1 MERDSFGTV
10 VVGGGQAGLA
20 TGYHLRRRG
29 VDHVILDEN
38 TEIGAA
44 WRNRWDSLRLFTP
57 GRYSGLP
64 GMPFPASSWS
74 FPGKDDVA
82 DYLAEYA
89 ARFDL
94 PVRRGVAVDR
104 VAEDA
109 GRYVVESGD
118 RRLWADNVV
127 VATGAFH
134 HPRVPELAAGLAA
147 DLVQLHSSEYRRP
160 SQLREGGVLVV
171 GAGSSG
177 AEIALELA
185 ASHQVW
191 LSGRDPGQEPTRP
204 GSRADR
210 VLLPLMWF
218 MASRVIDVANPLGRK
233 VRDHFLSPP
242 RGIPRG
248 RVRPKDLR
256 AAGVTWVPRTAGTA
270 DGAPVLEDGRALDVA
285 NVVWCTGFVADYGW
299 IDLPVLGEH
308 GYPVHER
315 GVVDGHPGLYFVGL
329 PFQRTLSSVLVGG
342 VGRDADHIAGH
353 IASRPPSGS
362 AVGRAVSRASS

>member
-1 MERDSFGTV
+1 VARDTFGAV

-29 VDHVILDEN
+29 IDHVILDAN
-38 TEIGAA
+38 DDIGAA

-64 GMPFPASSWS
+64 GMPYPGPARS
-74 FPGKDDVA
+74 FPGKDDLA
-82 DYLAEYA
+82 DYLADYA

-94 PVRRGVAVDR
+94 PVRTGVAVDR
-104 VAEDA
+104 VAADGGGFLVA
-109 GRYVVESGD
+109 SGGE
-118 RRLWADNVV
+118 RLWAHNVV

-134 HPRVPELAAGLAA
+134 HPRVPALARGLGE
-147 DLVQLHSSEYRRP
+147 DIVQLHSSEYRRP
-160 SQLREGGVLVV
+160 AQLREGDVLVV

-177 AEIALELA
+177 SEIALELA
-185 ASHQVW
+185 ERHQVW

-210 VLLPLMWF
+210 VLTPLMWF

-256 AAGVTWVPRTAGTA
+256 AAGVTWVPRTTATA
-270 DGAPVLEDGRALDVA
+270 DGARCWRTGRCWTSPT
-285 NVVWCTGFVADYGW
+285 WCGA
-299 IDLPVLGEH
+299 
-308 GYPVHER
+308 
-315 GVVDGHPGLYFVGL
+315 
-329 PFQRTLSSVLVGG
+329 
-342 VGRDADHIAGH
+342 
-353 IASRPPSGS
+353 
-362 AVGRAVSRASS
+362 RASWPTTAGSTFRCSASTGTRSTSGAWSTRTRASTSWVCPSSAR